1 MPTHLEIRNAI
12 AATLQTVPEIGQI
25 HTRERYAKSTRDF
38 RQLFGEGDKLR
49 VWIIVRR
56 RIEETS
62 PAVGR
67 RSVVMRWELRHY
79 ESWQDAEESEL
90 AFDTRIDAAR
100 AAIRSSEDLG
110 IAGLTTVVGTQAGA
124 QVSDAGPVM
133 FADVLCHSARLALPT
148 KHFE

>member
-12 AATLQTVPEIGQI
+12 ATTLQTVPDIGQI
-25 HTRERYAKSTRDF
+25 HTRERYAKTTSGF
-38 RQLFGEGDKLR
+38 RKLFGGGTKLR

-79 ESWQDAEESEL
+79 ESWQDSEESEL

-100 AAIRSSEDLG
+100 AAFRTSENLG
-110 IAGLTTVVGTQAGA
+110 IAGVTTVVGTQAGA
-124 QVSDAGPVM
+124 QVVDAGPVM
-133 FADVLCHSARLALPT
+133 FADALCHGARLALPT
-148 KHFE
+148 RHFE